1 MIVLADKTS
10 KDLGFSYHDFF
21 EAWFS
26 NLVLCIGEICAD
38 HTGKPEAVLE
48 QLNRKDGYRQAQ
60 MGNGIQR

>member
-48 QLNRKDGYRQAQ
+48 QLNRKDGYR
-60 MGNGIQR
+60 